1 MLRVR
6 PTIAM
11 DFPFQQTSELM
22 RVRTS
27 YRGTSMPYPA
37 TARITRDGEV
47 PFIR

>member
-1 MLRVR
+1 
-6 PTIAM
+6 M

-27 YRGTSMPYPA
+27 HRGIWLPDPA
-37 TARITRDGEV
+37 NARVKRDGEV